1 MTTADWA
8 LVISL
13 CSAAISLAALAWNIW
28 AKFIFPKPT
37 VRVSFSVNRMF
48 PDRAK
53 VGKFLTLSATNRA
66 SSPRCLGPWPLSS
79 HQRLR
84 YAFRALMGR
93 SSYYPPWPR
102 LGGAFLIT
110 YRAPVPTPQTRP
122 TAQLARPSNYIGG
135 YVRRSP
141 PRPCRVRL
149 LFSADLESQR
159 TSLRNSSV
167 GARAI
172 AH

>member
-1 MTTADWA
+1 MREILTTADWA

-102 LGGAFLIT
+102 LGGAFLLGRGLIN
-110 YRAPVPTPQTRP
+110 
-122 TAQLARPSNYIGG
+122 AQFVAHDLRL
-135 YVRRSP
+135 
-141 PRPCRVRL
+141 RVG
-149 LFSADLESQR
+149 
-159 TSLRNSSV
+159 SLNHAAG
-167 GARAI
+167 GARNPAPPSGQI
-172 AH
+172 PIP